1 MGEPGPMD
9 GTPICMTSKAD
20 TEIVDFLSH
29 HAGESAEKGNFNG
42 VVFYARDKT
51 VLFHKAYGIANR
63 EKGAPNEITT
73 RFNLASASKMF
84 TAVAIGKLV
93 EEGRL
98 SFDDPIGKHLGTD
111 WVSAEAGKKVLVRHI
126 LNHTSGLG
134 MYWGEKWEAVAAQ
147 IQTIDDFRKVVS
159 DELAFE
165 PGTREEYSN
174 TGYIMLGAIIEKVSG
189 ETYYNYVQR
198 TIFAPCG
205 MTSTGFYATNRAQDG
220 FAVGYFEDAED
231 GGKLKD
237 NLALHG
243 NRGASAGGG
252 WSTASDLHRFF
263 LAMRDNRI
271 VKAAMRAVLW
281 SPRPLTPK
289 YGYGFQIGSG
299 FAGPG
304 WVGHDGGFP
313 GVEAFVTYHPA
324 TGHTLVV
331 LSNYYDSALPLM
343 EALPKQY

>member
-1 MGEPGPMD
+1 
-9 GTPICMTSKAD
+9 MTSKAD
-20 TEIVDFLSH
+20 AEMVEFLSSF
-29 HAGESAEKGNFNG
+29 AAESAKTGNFSG

-63 EKGAPNEITT
+63 ETGEPNETTT

-98 SFDDPIGKHLGTD
+98 SFDDPIGKHLGSD
-111 WVSAEAGKKVLVRHI
+111 WVSAEVGKKILVRHL

-134 MYWGEKWEAVAAQ
+134 MYWGEKWDALSSE
-147 IQTIDDFRKVVS
+147 IHTIDDFRKVIS

-165 PGTREEYSN
+165 PGSREEYSN
-174 TGYIMLGAIIEKVSG
+174 TGYILLGAIIEKLTG
-189 ETYYNYVQR
+189 ETYYDYVRR
-198 TIFAPCG
+198 TIFKPCR
-205 MTSTGFYATNRAQDG
+205 MKSTGFDATNCAQDG
-220 FAVGYFEDAED
+220 FAIGYFGDKED
-231 GGKLKD
+231 GGKLKN
-237 NLALHG
+237 NLGLHG
-243 NRGASAGGG
+243 VRGASAGGG

-271 VKAAMRAVLW
+271 VKAATREVLW
-281 SPRPLTPK
+281 TPKHLTPG
-289 YGYGFQIGSG
+289 YGYGFQVGSG

-313 GVEAFVTYHPA
+313 GVEAFVSYHPT

-343 EALPKQY
+343 ETFPKEFQKRYGNAMAG

>member
-1 MGEPGPMD
+1 MF
-9 GTPICMTSKAD
+9 MTSKAD
-20 TEIVDFLSH
+20 TEIVDFLSQF
-29 HAGESAEKGNFNG
+29 AAESAEKGNFNG
-42 VVFYARDKT
+42 VVYYACDKA
-51 VLFHKAYGIANR
+51 VLFHQAYGIANR
-63 EKGAPNEITT
+63 ETGAPNETTT

-98 SFDDPIGKHLGTD
+98 SFDDPIGKYLGTD
-111 WVSAEAGKKVLVRHI
+111 WVSAEVGKKVLVRHI

-134 MYWGEKWEAVAAQ
+134 MYWGEKWEAVGAQ
-147 IQTIDDFRKVVS
+147 IQTIDDFREVIS

-165 PGTREEYSN
+165 PGSREAYSN

-189 ETYYNYVQR
+189 ETYYNYVR
-198 TIFAPCG
+198 HTIFAPCG
-205 MTSTGFYATNRAQDG
+205 MKSTGFDATNRVQDG

-263 LAMRDNRI
+263 LAMRDNLI
-271 VKAAMRAVLW
+271 VSAATRAVLW
-281 SPRPLTPK
+281 SPKPLTPK
-289 YGYGFQIGSG
+289 YGYGFQIGDC

-313 GVEAFVTYHPA
+313 GVEAFVSYHPA

-343 EALPKQY
+343 EALPKEFQKRYEHAKNE